1 MSLSDIF
8 ESLIDIF
15 KSLGDIFESLID
27 ILEIS
32 AVLLVYLHFTRE
44 F

>member
-1 MSLSDIF
+1 MSLIDLF